1 MPSFLLNTEII
12 LAQILQSVLL
22 RVILNAIKEGFMGE
36 LRKIPNIGKATE
48 RDLTEMGYT
57 TIESLKGK
65 SAQQLYEEECAL
77 RGYVLDRCQ
86 LYLYRA
92 VEYWLNTAGADPR
105 RCRWWYFMDE
115 YIQPS
120 PCGAVCAACAR
131 FPDACG
137 GCRSIKGQ
145 VWWLAYAGM
154 ERCPV
159 YDCCVNGKGQGDCGG
174 CPQLPC
180 DKFMYDPT
188 ISDEQNESNLAAM
201 LKNLGRK

>member
-1 MPSFLLNTEII
+1 
-12 LAQILQSVLL
+12 
-22 RVILNAIKEGFMGE
+22 MGE

-92 VEYWLNTAGADPR
+92 VEYWLNTEGADPR

-115 YIQPS
+115 YI
-120 PCGAVCAACAR
+120 
-131 FPDACG
+131 
-137 GCRSIKGQ
+137 
-145 VWWLAYAGM
+145 
-154 ERCPV
+154 
-159 YDCCVNGKGQGDCGG
+159 
-174 CPQLPC
+174 
-180 DKFMYDPT
+180 
-188 ISDEQNESNLAAM
+188 
-201 LKNLGRK
+201 